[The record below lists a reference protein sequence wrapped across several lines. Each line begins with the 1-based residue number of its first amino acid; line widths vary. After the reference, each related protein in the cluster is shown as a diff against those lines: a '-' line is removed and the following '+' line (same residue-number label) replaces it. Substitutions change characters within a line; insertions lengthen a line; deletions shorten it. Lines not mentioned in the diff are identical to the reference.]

1 MVTTI
6 LVILALIIGAVLA
19 APHFVK
25 YSNMSSRDKD
35 TEPGIS
41 ALRSG
46 IRGAVIGG
54 VLLVLA
60 FIQPYS
66 IERIDAGHR
75 GIVVNLSGSERGVA
89 SYQYK
94 TGWVLYNT
102 WFTQVLEFPT
112 FQQHIEYD
120 DQSVI
125 LKGGFIA
132 TIKPTFNYS
141 LKEDA
146 IGDMF
151 VNLRRPITEIEQNW
165 LKNAIV
171 GSVNDEANKWEVDS
185 IFNHR
190 QAFEAAIV
198 AECNVRLSKWFNVSQ
213 LRTNITP
220 PEALQEAIISKAKA
234 IQQAEA
240 SKQQAIAAKADGE
253 RKVAVARADSAEQ
266 VINAAAKAKSNKL
279 LEQSLTPLLIQNKW
293 IEAWKAGGSQVPT
306 YISGGAGEKFM
317 LNIK

>member
-1 MVTTI
+1 MVTII
-6 LVILALIIGAVLA
+6 LVIIAIIIGLALA
-19 APHFVK
+19 APNFLK
-25 YSNMSSRDKD
+25 YSDMNYNDQNGQKGQD
-35 TEPGIS
+35 TLL
-41 ALRSG
+41 AAW
-46 IRGAVIGG
+46 RGVVIG
-54 VLLVLA
+54 VILIVVA
-60 FIQPYS
+60 FVQPYS
-66 IERIDAGHR
+66 LERIDAGHR
-75 GIVVNLSGSERGVA
+75 GIVVNLSGSKRGV
-89 SYQYK
+89 SQYQYK
-94 TGWVLYNT
+94 TGWVIYNT

-171 GSVNDEANKWEVDS
+171 GSVNDVSNTWEVDS

-198 AECNVRLSKWFNVSQ
+198 NECNLRLSKWFNVSQ

-220 PEALQEAIISKAKA
+220 PEALQEAIISKTKA

-240 SKQQAIAAKADGE
+240 SKQQAIAAQADGM
-253 RKVAVARADSAEQ
+253 RKVAIARADSAEQ
-266 VINAAAKAKSNKL
+266 VINASAAAKVIKL
-279 LEQSLTPLLIQNKW
+279 KQNELTPMY
-293 IEAWKAGGSQVPT
+293 IEYLKAQAWDGKLPSTVAGGSGT
-306 YISGGAGEKFM
+306 F